1 MKICMK
7 KGNFWVRL
15 SALFFLLNLILSVN
29 SQVAEQGKSFLW
41 EIQADASKSYILGSV
56 HLLKKEMYP
65 LKAAVEKAFT
75 DSDVL
80 VVEAD
85 VSADKMM
92 DVAALTMKKGFYVGE
107 ETLKDNISANTYNL
121 VKDWLKKN
129 NMDIEGFHK
138 FKPWMLALTI
148 TSMELVKMG
157 FDPNYG
163 IDKYFLEKAAGKK
176 EILEL
181 EGIQFQLNLF
191 DGLTREENDQFLF
204 ASLQEISGPKEEFDR
219 MIEVWLKGDA
229 DLMEDLVTKNIQKF
243 PKLKNLYQKLTD
255 DRNVKMLEKI
265 LSFLDQDKTYL
276 IVVGAAHLVG
286 KKGIIQLLRDRGFS
300 LKQL

>member
-265 LSFLDQDKTYL
+265 LSFLDQDKSYL

>member
-92 DVAALTMKKGFYVGE
+92 DVAALTMKKGFYAGE

-191 DGLTREENDQFLF
+191 DGLTKEENDQFLF

-265 LSFLDQDKTYL
+265 LSFLDQDKSYL

>member
-92 DVAALTMKKGFYVGE
+92 DVAALTMKKGFYAGE

-176 EILEL
+176 EIREL

-191 DGLTREENDQFLF
+191 DGLTKEENDQFLF

-265 LSFLDQDKTYL
+265 LSFLDQDKSYL